1 MFTMHYCT
9 TVGICTIYM
18 ILHFM
23 AFEHDYKL
31 HNKQHSFGF
40 KGFLY
45 SIFFRGSML
54 HKVQFTTILNNNN
67 TVYNDTYSQSLK

>member
-18 ILHFM
+18 ILHFI

-31 HNKQHSFGF
+31 YINNIGF
-40 KGFLY
+40 KGFFTA
-45 SIFFRGSML
+45 FFFQGSML
-54 HKVQFTTILNNNN
+54 HKVQFTTKLNNNN

>member
-18 ILHFM
+18 ILHFI

-31 HNKQHSFGF
+31 YNKQHWVERFF
-40 KGFLY
+40 Y
-45 SIFFRGSML
+45 SIFFQGSML
-54 HKVQFTTILNNNN
+54 HKVQFTTKLNNNN